1 MKKALIGLFVVLAIG
16 ASLYAQESYMELVRA
31 DLKTQK
37 VALITVNMALT
48 DAQSQVFWPIYRKY
62 DAELT
67 AVNDQALA
75 LIKDYAANVEEM
87 TDAKASELMKQTLSL
102 MDKRLKLLV
111 KVCGEFAKALDPV
124 VAARFMQCERQI
136 TAAVDLQLGSML
148 PLVTKTK

>member
-1 MKKALIGLFVVLAIG
+1 MKKALIVLFVVLAIG

-62 DAELT
+62 DAEWT

-75 LIKDYAANVEEM
+75 LIKDYAANVEKM
-87 TDAKASELMKQTLSL
+87 TDAKASELMKMTLSL

-111 KVCGEFAKALDPV
+111 KVCDEFAKTLDPV

-136 TAAVDLQLGSML
+136 TAALDLQLGSML
-148 PLVTKTK
+148 PLITKTK

>member
-1 MKKALIGLFVVLAIG
+1 MKKALIVLFVVLAIG

-62 DAELT
+62 DAEWT

-75 LIKDYAANVEEM
+75 LIKDYAANVEKM
-87 TDAKASELMKQTLSL
+87 TDAKASELMKVTLSL

-111 KVCGEFAKALDPV
+111 KVCDEFAKALDPV

-136 TAAVDLQLGSML
+136 TAALDLQLGSML
-148 PLVTKTK
+148 PLITKTK